1 MLFDM
6 VWERALPLD
15 AGSRPE
21 RVVDEP
27 AAEDRMLLQ
36 MLTAGLKDQV
46 IARQLDVSLRTA
58 RRRLAQ
64 LMTTTGATSR
74 FQLALAAAARRLAG
88 RYRRQ
93 SRL

>member
-6 VWERALPLD
+6 VWERALPLH
-15 AGSRPE
+15 AGDSAE
-21 RVVDEP
+21 RDTCQL

-36 MLTAGLKDQV
+36 MLAAGLKDQV

-58 RRRLAQ
+58 RRRLAH

-74 FQLALAAAARRLAG
+74 FQLALAASRRGWLPG
-88 RYRRQ
+88 
-93 SRL
+93 